1 VTCSVCHWQPA
12 TRKGRCNACRL
23 FLYRNGRDKTPAE
36 VQAGWNRAVDKV
48 ARIGLSIKA
57 SR

>member
-1 VTCSVCHWQPA
+1 VTCSVCHWQRA

-48 ARIGLSIKA
+48 ARIGLSIK
-57 SR
+57 